1 LVNADTYDGSRLTH
15 GMVVEG
21 PCVIEQENTT
31 VVLFSGQTLEV
42 NRFGDYVIEI

>member
-1 LVNADTYDGSRLTH
+1 MAA
-15 GMVVEG
+15 EG

-31 VVLFSGQTLEV
+31 VVLFPGQTLDV